1 MSDLYRELK
10 KLNGQKCFTLT
21 QNKPATMYVDD
32 DKVMI
37 VYPTGNTLDIPRSM
51 IMEAIHILQTQG
63 CLTLE
68 DVHYQITNEH
78 GPRTDRLLA
87 VLRELPGV
95 TITSSPRALYLNAN
109 LAGS

>member
-1 MSDLYRELK
+1 MKDLYGELE
-10 KLNGQKCFTLT
+10 KLSGRKCFTLT

-32 DKVMI
+32 WKVTI
-37 VYPTGNTLDIPRSM
+37 VYPTGNTLEIPRSM
-51 IMEAIHILQTQG
+51 IMEAIHSLQTKG

-68 DVHYQITNEH
+68 EVHYQITNER

-95 TITSSPRALYLNAN
+95 TFTSSPRALYFDAVKT
-109 LAGS
+109 